1 MKIRHL
7 EVADSIWK
15 DKRIPKE
22 TKLIYS
28 YIYTKGFER
37 IITDIN
43 IGEIQK
49 VVNIKNIGLR
59 KSLELL
65 EQLKYL
71 VYKEYSNGYRTLV
84 IRGSVRY

>member
-1 MKIRHL
+1 MRIRHL
-7 EVADSIWK
+7 EVPETIWK

-43 IGEIQK
+43 VGEIQR
-49 VVNIKNIGLR
+49 VVNIKNKGLR
-59 KSLELL
+59 KSLRIL
-65 EQLKYL
+65 EELKYL
-71 VYKEYSNGYRTLV
+71 IYKEYSNGMYTITLN
-84 IRGSVRY
+84 

>member
-7 EVADSIWK
+7 EVAESIWK

-28 YIYTKGFER
+28 YIYTKGMMR

-43 IGEIQK
+43 IGEIQW
-49 VVNIKNIGLR
+49 VVNITNIGLK
-59 KSLELL
+59 KSLQIL
-65 EQLKYL
+65 EELKYL
-71 VYKEYSNGYRTLV
+71 IYKEYSNGMYTITLN
-84 IRGSVRY
+84 

>member
-1 MKIRHL
+1 MRINHL

-28 YIYTKGFER
+28 YIYTKGFDR

-43 IGEIQK
+43 VGEIQRI
-49 VVNIKNIGLR
+49 VNIKNRGLR
-59 KSLELL
+59 KSLQIL
-65 EQLKYL
+65 EELKYL
-71 VYKEYSNGYRTLV
+71 IYKEYSNGMYTITLN
-84 IRGSVRY
+84 

>member
-1 MKIRHL
+1 MRINHL

-28 YIYTKGFER
+28 YIYTKGFDR

-43 IGEIQK
+43 VGEIQEI
-49 VVNIKNIGLR
+49 VNITNIGLR
-59 KSLELL
+59 KSLQIL
-65 EQLKYL
+65 EKLKYL
-71 VYKEYSNGYRTLV
+71 IYKEYSNGMYTITLN
-84 IRGSVRY
+84 

>member
-28 YIYTKGFER
+28 YIYSKGFER
-37 IITDIN
+37 LLTDIN
-43 IGEIQK
+43 VGEIQR
-49 VVNIKNIGLR
+49 VVNIKNKGLR
-59 KSLELL
+59 RSLKIL

-71 VYKEYSNGYRTLV
+71 IYKEYSNGMYTITLN
-84 IRGSVRY
+84 

>member
-15 DKRIPKE
+15 DKWIPKE

-49 VVNIKNIGLR
+49 VVNIKNKGLR

-71 VYKEYSNGYRTLV
+71 IYKEYSNGMYTIKLN
-84 IRGSVRY
+84 

>member
-7 EVADSIWK
+7 EITDSIWK

-43 IGEIQK
+43 VGEIQR
-49 VVNIKNIGLR
+49 VVNIKNKGLR

-65 EQLKYL
+65 EELKYL
-71 VYKEYSNGYRTLV
+71 IYKEYSNGMYTIKLN
-84 IRGSVRY
+84 

>member
-7 EVADSIWK
+7 EVAESIWK

-43 IGEIQK
+43 IGEIQR
-49 VVNIKNIGLR
+49 VVNITNIGLK
-59 KSLELL
+59 KSLQIL
-65 EQLKYL
+65 EELKYL
-71 VYKEYSNGYRTLV
+71 IYKEYSNGMYTITLN
-84 IRGSVRY
+84 

>member
-28 YIYTKGFER
+28 YIYIKGFER
-37 IITDIN
+37 ILTDIN

-49 VVNIKNIGLR
+49 VVNIKNKGLR

-71 VYKEYSNGYRTLV
+71 IYKEYSNGMYTIKLN
-84 IRGSVRY
+84 

>member
-7 EVADSIWK
+7 EVAESIWK

-43 IGEIQK
+43 IGEIQR
-49 VVNIKNIGLR
+49 VVNIKNKDLR
-59 KSLELL
+59 KSLQIL
-65 EQLKYL
+65 EELKYL
-71 VYKEYSNGYRTLV
+71 IYKEYSNGMYTITLN
-84 IRGSVRY
+84 

>member
-28 YIYTKGFER
+28 YIYTKGMMR

-49 VVNIKNIGLR
+49 VVNIKNKGLR
-59 KSLELL
+59 KSLEIL

-71 VYKEYSNGYRTLV
+71 IYKEYSNGMYTITLN
-84 IRGSVRY
+84 

>member
-1 MKIRHL
+1 MKIRNL
-7 EVADSIWK
+7 EVPQKIWI

-28 YIYTKGFER
+28 YIYAKGFER

-49 VVNIKNIGLR
+49 VVNIKNVGLR
-59 KSLELL
+59 KCLELL
-65 EQLKYL
+65 EKLKYL
-71 VYKEYSNGYRTLV
+71 IYQEYGVGMYTIKLN
-84 IRGSVRY
+84 

>member
-28 YIYTKGFER
+28 YIYTKGMMR

-49 VVNIKNIGLR
+49 VVNIKNKGLR
-59 KSLELL
+59 KSLKIL
-65 EQLKYL
+65 EELKYL
-71 VYKEYSNGYRTLV
+71 IYKEYSNGMYT
-84 IRGSVRY
+84 IKIN

>member
-1 MKIRHL
+1 MKLRHL

-37 IITDIN
+37 LLTDIN
-43 IGEIQK
+43 VGEIQR
-49 VVNIKNIGLR
+49 VVNITNVGLR

-71 VYKEYSNGYRTLV
+71 IYKEYSNGMYTITLN
-84 IRGSVRY
+84 

>member
-43 IGEIQK
+43 IAFNNEK
-49 VVNIKNIGLR
+49 VNKNVIMILTN
-59 KSLELL
+59 SSYDDMLI
-65 EQLKYL
+65 LKMM
-71 VYKEYSNGYRTLV
+71 
-84 IRGSVRY
+84 

>member
-7 EVADSIWK
+7 EVADNIWK

-28 YIYTKGFER
+28 YIYSKGFER

-43 IGEIQK
+43 VGEIQK
-49 VVNIKNIGLR
+49 VVNIKNKGLR

-71 VYKEYSNGYRTLV
+71 IYKEYSNGMYA
-84 IRGSVRY
+84 IKIN

>member
-7 EVADSIWK
+7 EVAESIWK

-43 IGEIQK
+43 IGEIQR
-49 VVNIKNIGLR
+49 VVNITNIGLR
-59 KSLELL
+59 KSLQIL
-65 EQLKYL
+65 EELKYL
-71 VYKEYSNGYRTLV
+71 IYKEYDKGLYEYH
-84 IRGSVRY
+84 IY

>member
-15 DKRIPKE
+15 YKRIPKE

-43 IGEIQK
+43 IGEIQR
-49 VVNIKNIGLR
+49 VVNITNIGLR
-59 KSLELL
+59 KSLQIL
-65 EQLKYL
+65 EELKYL
-71 VYKEYSNGYRTLV
+71 IYKEYSNGMYTITLN
-84 IRGSVRY
+84 

>member
-28 YIYTKGFER
+28 YIYTKGMMR

-43 IGEIQK
+43 VGEIQR
-49 VVNIKNIGLR
+49 VVNITNVGLR

-65 EQLKYL
+65 EELKYL
-71 VYKEYSNGYRTLV
+71 IYKEYSNGMYTIKLN
-84 IRGSVRY
+84 

>member
-28 YIYTKGFER
+28 YIYSRGFER
-37 IITDIN
+37 LLTDIN
-43 IGEIQK
+43 VGEIQR
-49 VVNIKNIGLR
+49 VVNITNVGLR

-71 VYKEYSNGYRTLV
+71 IYKEYSNGMYTITLN
-84 IRGSVRY
+84 

>member
-7 EVADSIWK
+7 EVADSMWK

-37 IITDIN
+37 LLTDIN
-43 IGEIQK
+43 VGEIQR
-49 VVNIKNIGLR
+49 VVNITNVGLR
-59 KSLELL
+59 KSLKIL

-71 VYKEYSNGYRTLV
+71 IYNEYSNGMYT
-84 IRGSVRY
+84 ITFN

>member
-7 EVADSIWK
+7 EIKDDIWK

-22 TKLIYS
+22 TELIYS

-43 IGEIQK
+43 VGEIQR
-49 VVNIKNIGLR
+49 VVNIKNKGLR
-59 KSLELL
+59 KSLDIL
-65 EQLKYL
+65 EKLNYL
-71 VYKEYSNGYRTLV
+71 IYKEYSNGMYTITLN
-84 IRGSVRY
+84 

>member
-7 EVADSIWK
+7 EVADSILK

-43 IGEIQK
+43 VGEIQR
-49 VVNIKNIGLR
+49 VVNITNIGLR
-59 KSLELL
+59 KSLEIL

-71 VYKEYSNGYRTLV
+71 IYKEYSNGMYTIKLN
-84 IRGSVRY
+84 

>member
-37 IITDIN
+37 LLTNIN
-43 IGEIQK
+43 VGEIQR
-49 VVNIKNIGLR
+49 VVNITNIGLR
-59 KSLELL
+59 KSLEIL
-65 EQLKYL
+65 EELKYL
-71 VYKEYSNGYRTLV
+71 IYKEYSNGMYTITLN
-84 IRGSVRY
+84 

>member
-7 EVADSIWK
+7 EVPDDIWK
-15 DKRIPKE
+15 DKRISKE

-43 IGEIQK
+43 VGEIQQ
-49 VVNIKNIGLR
+49 VINIKNKGLR
-59 KSLELL
+59 KSLDIL
-65 EQLKYL
+65 ERLKYL
-71 VYKEYSNGYRTLV
+71 IYKEYSNGMYTIHLTK
-84 IRGSVRY
+84 

>member
-7 EVADSIWK
+7 EVADSICK

-22 TKLIYS
+22 TNLIYS

-71 VYKEYSNGYRTLV
+71 VYKEYSNGMYTIKLN
-84 IRGSVRY
+84 

>member
-28 YIYTKGFER
+28 YIFTKGFER

-49 VVNIKNIGLR
+49 VVNIKNIGFR

-71 VYKEYSNGYRTLV
+71 IYKEYSNGMYTIKLN
-84 IRGSVRY
+84 